1 MPETVWHACEPAM
14 TILPN
19 FRMTGIVA
27 FILGVVTIFYSLTVV
42 RKGSGGVVLILLS
55 LALLLM
61 CGGIVPPVIGV
72 MGGVFAIFGRSGL
85 R

>member
-1 MPETVWHACEPAM
+1 M

-19 FRMTGIVA
+19 FRITGIVA